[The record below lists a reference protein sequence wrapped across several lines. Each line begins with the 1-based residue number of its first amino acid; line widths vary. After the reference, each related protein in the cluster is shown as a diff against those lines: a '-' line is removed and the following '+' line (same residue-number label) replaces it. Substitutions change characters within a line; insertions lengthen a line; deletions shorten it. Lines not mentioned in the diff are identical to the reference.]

1 VRDWLSY
8 FDFDRNTP
16 LLVDEWNYDTSANV
30 LPERQ
35 EKSYISASF
44 VPSRIKNMYEAGI
57 DYQLYFCLE
66 DFQNNKEGVVRN
78 VGIFSFDA
86 EASEYR
92 GASKA
97 TYNVFKML
105 INLGNNMFTTSLKP
119 NDEFVDVVATK
130 TQDRIVILIY
140 NYIDPEIAMSYLS
153 RNIAALNGAERKAL
167 LNLIT
172 SSKLEKIMSRQL
184 DIVKMRPSKK
194 LKTLLAKA
202 QELNDKAIKFKS
214 NARNLNMKIKNIKG
228 NYLYQRYIVD
238 STCTKNC
245 GFRPIEEQELN
256 LSDSHQEILT
266 LNPYSVQMIILTK
279 KPSETESASGQTAE
293 QEEPR
298 KIENRES
305 TGK

>member
-1 VRDWLSY
+1 
-8 FDFDRNTP
+8 
-16 LLVDEWNYDTSANV
+16 
-30 LPERQ
+30 
-35 EKSYISASF
+35 
-44 VPSRIKNMYEAGI
+44 
-57 DYQLYFCLE
+57 
-66 DFQNNKEGVVRN
+66 
-78 VGIFSFDA
+78 
-86 EASEYR
+86 
-92 GASKA
+92 
-97 TYNVFKML
+97 
-105 INLGNNMFTTSLKP
+105 
-119 NDEFVDVVATK
+119 
-130 TQDRIVILIY
+130 
-140 NYIDPEIAMSYLS
+140 
-153 RNIAALNGAERKAL
+153 
-167 LNLIT
+167 
-172 SSKLEKIMSRQL
+172 MSRQL